1 MLCSVLCF
9 WLVVPCVRQR
19 TKQKA
24 LLFMNIDCRM
34 NFASLGCIFFPVDS
48 DDDNDNINM
57 TPLLR
62 ITVFLHFLNAAPC
75 LKILNLNLYCGI

>member
-9 WLVVPCVRQR
+9 WLVVPCVRQ
-19 TKQKA
+19 TKQRA
-24 LLFMNIDCRM
+24 LLLLNIDRRM
-34 NFASLGCIFFPVDS
+34 NFASLGCIFFSVDS

-57 TPLLR
+57 TPPLK
-62 ITVFLHFLNAAPC
+62 ITVFLHFLNASPC